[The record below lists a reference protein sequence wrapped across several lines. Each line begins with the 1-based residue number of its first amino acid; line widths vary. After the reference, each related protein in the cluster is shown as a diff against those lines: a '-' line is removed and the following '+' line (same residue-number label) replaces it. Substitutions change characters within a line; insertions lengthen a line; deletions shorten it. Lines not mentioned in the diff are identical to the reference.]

1 MKLGTI
7 IPYLKKFQELYES
20 RETPLEFCWHQHFF
34 PEIGQFCYIKKH
46 RYRFH
51 LDIYFLTL
59 LTFLESLRMVLINMV
74 KFLMM
79 PAKMATPGLLN
90 INIFWKKAYDVII
103 FVHDVTNTIS
113 SRHSNIMYIWSCD
126 PSLVTLAFLWEKL
139 SYTQFY
145 KDLSR
150 KITFLRGGLASSS
163 IITDSH

>member
-1 MKLGTI
+1 MKKISIFMISAKLATLVL
-7 IPYLKKFQELYES
+7 LKLKITS
-20 RETPLEFCWHQHFF
+20 N
-34 PEIGQFCYIKKH
+34 K
-46 RYRFH
+46 
-51 LDIYFLTL
+51 
-59 LTFLESLRMVLINMV
+59 V
-74 KFLMM
+74 
-79 PAKMATPGLLN
+79 
-90 INIFWKKAYDVII
+90 YDVII